1 MEGGKTKWARLALTA
16 ALLAP
21 AGGCVAAAAGAGAG
35 SAIYLTSRGA
45 SSTVNGSVIDVAART
60 RSVLDGEGIT
70 ITETK
75 TESEGDER
83 SFKGT
88 KGDLD
93 VSVWQVAEQGRVVGS
108 AGALPP
114 WPPHNRGRR
123 LAGPFDQLG
132 QSFGDLT
139 RDVAPVL
146 HIHRPRWS
154 RSSLAVLGW
163 A

>member
-1 MEGGKTKWARLALTA
+1 MEGGKTTWARLALTA

-45 SSTVNGSVIDVAART
+45 SSTVNGSVNDVAARA

-93 VSVWQVAEQGRVVGS
+93 VSVDLKRETPTTTKTEVSARKNLAEWDKDY
-108 AGALPP
+108 AK
-114 WPPHNRGRR
+114 
-123 LAGPFDQLG
+123 
-132 QSFGDLT
+132 
-139 RDVAPVL
+139 VL
-146 HIHRPRWS
+146 LNKI
-154 RSSLAVLGW
+154 VKGG
-163 A
+163 

>member
-45 SSTVNGSVIDVAART
+45 SSTVKGSVTDVAART

-93 VSVWQVAEQGRVVGS
+93 VSVDLKRDTPSTTKTEVSARKNLAEWDKDY
-108 AGALPP
+108 AK
-114 WPPHNRGRR
+114 
-123 LAGPFDQLG
+123 
-132 QSFGDLT
+132 
-139 RDVAPVL
+139 VL
-146 HIHRPRWS
+146 LNKI
-154 RSSLAVLGW
+154 VKGG
-163 A
+163 

>member
-45 SSTVNGSVIDVAART
+45 SSTVNGSVSDVAART

-93 VSVWQVAEQGRVVGS
+93 VSVDLKRDTPTTTKTEVSARKNLAEWDKDY
-108 AGALPP
+108 AK
-114 WPPHNRGRR
+114 
-123 LAGPFDQLG
+123 
-132 QSFGDLT
+132 
-139 RDVAPVL
+139 VL
-146 HIHRPRWS
+146 LNKI
-154 RSSLAVLGW
+154 VKGG
-163 A
+163 

>member
-21 AGGCVAAAAGAGAG
+21 AGGCLAAAAGAGAG

-45 SSTVNGSVIDVAART
+45 SSTVNGSVNDVAARA
-60 RSVLDGEGIT
+60 RSVLDSEGIT

-93 VSVWQVAEQGRVVGS
+93 VSVDLKRDTPTTTKTEVSARKNLAEWDKDY
-108 AGALPP
+108 AK
-114 WPPHNRGRR
+114 
-123 LAGPFDQLG
+123 
-132 QSFGDLT
+132 
-139 RDVAPVL
+139 VL
-146 HIHRPRWS
+146 LNKI
-154 RSSLAVLGW
+154 VKGG
-163 A
+163 

>member
-45 SSTVNGSVIDVAART
+45 SSTVKGSVSDVAART

-93 VSVWQVAEQGRVVGS
+93 VSVDLKRDTPSTTKTEVSARKNLAEWDKDY
-108 AGALPP
+108 AK
-114 WPPHNRGRR
+114 
-123 LAGPFDQLG
+123 
-132 QSFGDLT
+132 
-139 RDVAPVL
+139 VL
-146 HIHRPRWS
+146 LNKI
-154 RSSLAVLGW
+154 VKGG
-163 A
+163 

>member
-1 MEGGKTKWARLALTA
+1 MEGGKMKWARLALTA

-45 SSTVNGSVIDVAART
+45 SSTVNGSVSDVAART

-93 VSVWQVAEQGRVVGS
+93 VSVDLKRDTPSTTKTEVSARKNLAEWDKDY
-108 AGALPP
+108 AK
-114 WPPHNRGRR
+114 
-123 LAGPFDQLG
+123 
-132 QSFGDLT
+132 
-139 RDVAPVL
+139 VL
-146 HIHRPRWS
+146 LNKI
-154 RSSLAVLGW
+154 VKGG
-163 A
+163 